1 MTESYDAVVIGSG
14 RACPSLGRARGAAGR
29 QGAAVMSR
37 FYFNQREEQAMNA
50 VKLRGSIA
58 AVSRP
63 IHPYPVEA
71 CAEDVSVGLC
81 GVERVRRGVEPAM
94 RGGSGHS
101 GVCLASM
108 STLKDR
114 W

>member
-1 MTESYDAVVIGSG
+1 
-14 RACPSLGRARGAAGR
+14 
-29 QGAAVMSR
+29 MSR
-37 FYFNQREEQAMNA
+37 PMVVGTALALLFMVDGPFRSM
-50 VKLRGSIA
+50 RST
-58 AVSRP
+58 RP